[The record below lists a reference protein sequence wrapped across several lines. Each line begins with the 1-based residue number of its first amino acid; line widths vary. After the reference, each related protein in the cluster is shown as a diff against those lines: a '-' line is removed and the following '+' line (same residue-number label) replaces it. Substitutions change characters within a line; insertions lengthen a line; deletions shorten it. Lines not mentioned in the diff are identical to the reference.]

1 MEKNLIDI
9 IAQSGIVGAGG
20 AGFPTHVKV
29 NAKAEYVIINGAEC
43 EPLLR
48 VDQQLM
54 AVETRK
60 ILEALKLVKEHVGA
74 TKAVIALKDHY
85 TAAINSFNQLLGEY
99 EGMSLHILE
108 NFYPAGDEQVTVY
121 EVTGRIVP
129 EGGIPLNVGVIVANV
144 ETMLNIYNAYYEDK
158 PVTDSYVTFAGEVKN
173 HVTLK
178 LPLGMTVKEALDLAG
193 GVTVDGPYVVIN
205 GGPMMGKHVPL
216 DSKITKTT
224 KGLIVLPESHPLIQD
239 VKMDISKMLHVAKTA
254 CCHCSLCTEVCPR
267 NLIGHRIAPHKTIRF
282 ASYGHLCDGSDT
294 PMIAFLCSE
303 CRLCQYACIMNLQP
317 WKVNNVLK
325 GMMAKQGIR
334 NTLNNAPESVHP
346 MREYKRYPI
355 TKLIANLGLSKY
367 NVPAPL
373 TELTTEIDHVSI
385 PCGQHIGAPAVPC
398 VNVGDTVTKGDVI
411 AKPAEGK
418 LGACIHASISGT
430 VKAIA
435 DGCISIEK

>member
-54 AVETRK
+54 AIETKK
-60 ILEALKLVKEHVGA
+60 ILEALKLVKDFVGA
-74 TKAVIALKDHY
+74 DKAVIALKDHY
-85 TAAINSFNQLLGEY
+85 HDAINSFNKYLSEY
-99 EGMSLHILE
+99 EGFSLHLLE
-108 NFYPAGDEQVTVY
+108 NFYPAGDEQITVY

-129 EGGIPLNVGVIVANV
+129 EGGIPLKCGVIVSNV
-144 ETMLNIYNAYYEDK
+144 ETMLNIYNAYFGDQ

-173 HVTLK
+173 HITLK
-178 LPLGMTVKEALDLAG
+178 LPLGMTVGEALEMAG
-193 GVTVDGPYVVIN
+193 GVTVDGPFVVIN

-239 VKMDISKMLHVAKTA
+239 VKMDIDKMLHVAKAA
-254 CCHCSLCTEVCPR
+254 CCHCSMCTEVCPR

-282 ASYGHLCDGSDT
+282 ASYGNLCDGADT

-317 WKVNNVLK
+317 WKVNHMMK
-325 GMMAKQGIR
+325 GMLAKQGIR
-334 NTLNNAPESVHP
+334 NSLNNQPESTHP
-346 MREYKRYPI
+346 MREYKKYPI
-355 TKLIANLGLSKY
+355 KKLISNLGLTKY
-367 NVPAPL
+367 NVAAPMVA
-373 TELTTEIDHVSI
+373 TPYEVDHVSI
-385 PCGQHIGAPAVPC
+385 PLGQHIGAPAVPC
-398 VNVGDTVTKGDVI
+398 VSVGDTVAKGDVI

-430 VKAIA
+430 VKDIA
-435 DGCISIEK
+435 DGCVSIEK